1 MHRIYGYYRMGDSK
15 SPIFLVWA
23 IMITN
28 EQIQN
33 LVQEAI
39 EEEYFIVSVSV
50 KKGNVIEVLLDG
62 DNGISIQKC
71 VEVSRHVE
79 GNLDRDI
86 EDFELS
92 VSSAGLGR
100 AFKVHRQYTKNI
112 GREVEVN
119 PKNEKPVKGVLT
131 KVDDDGFEIEVK
143 TKERLENKKKKVEV
157 IHNYRFLFI
166 DEPEVKNIITFK

>member
-1 MHRIYGYYRMGDSK
+1 
-15 SPIFLVWA
+15 
-23 IMITN
+23 MITN
-28 EQIQN
+28 EQIEK
-33 LVQEAI
+33 LVHEAI
-39 EEEYFIVSVSV
+39 EEEFFLVSVSI

-71 VEVSRHVE
+71 VEVSRHIE
-79 GNLDRDI
+79 GSYDRDI

-119 PKNEKPVKGVLT
+119 PKNEKPVKGLL
-131 KVDDDGFEIEVK
+131 KVVDEEGFEIEVK
-143 TKERLENKKKKVEV
+143 TKEKLENKKKKVEV
-157 IHNYRFLFI
+157 IHNFRFLFT

>member
-1 MHRIYGYYRMGDSK
+1 
-15 SPIFLVWA
+15 
-23 IMITN
+23 MITN
-28 EQIQN
+28 EQIEK
-33 LVQEAI
+33 LVHEAI
-39 EEEYFIVSVSV
+39 EEEFFLVSVSI

-71 VEVSRHVE
+71 VEVSRHIE
-79 GNLDRDI
+79 GSFDRDI

-119 PKNEKPVKGVLT
+119 PKNDKPVKGLLT
-131 KVDDDGFEIEVK
+131 KVDDEGFDIEVK
-143 TKERLENKKKKVEV
+143 TKEKLENKKKKVEV
-157 IHNYRFLFI
+157 IHNFRFLFD